1 MAANRL
7 QKFKTCA
14 FMQYLHLLA
23 AFNSLLEVNK
33 LDCTV
38 HNKQSN
44 EIGRYSNIIL
54 QWQLKHIYSVTVAR
68 TSDASI
74 SETTKEL

>member
-1 MAANRL
+1 MEYL
-7 QKFKTCA
+7 Q
-14 FMQYLHLLA
+14 LLA

-38 HNKQSN
+38 QNKRSN
-44 EIGRYSNIIL
+44 EIDRYSNIKL

-68 TSDASI
+68 TSNASI